1 MIIILGYIN
10 AIIYLAI
17 YFIIY
22 TSDKELTLISVY
34 ITKNIYFFREQ
45 IFSGAKI
52 NSSYCDLIEEDGALI
67 ISTH

>member
-1 MIIILGYIN
+1 
-10 AIIYLAI
+10 LAI

-52 NSSYCDLIEEDGALI
+52 N
-67 ISTH
+67 